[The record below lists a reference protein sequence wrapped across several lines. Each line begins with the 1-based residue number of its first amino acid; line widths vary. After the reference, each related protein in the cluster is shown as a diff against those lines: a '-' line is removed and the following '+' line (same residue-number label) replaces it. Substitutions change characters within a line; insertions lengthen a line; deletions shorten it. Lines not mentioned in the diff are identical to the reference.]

1 MTSYTLP
8 IPELKRLEPILEELF
23 GYRRAMFENEL
34 LNVYRTKYPNGISKE
49 VANNYMIA
57 CPFLNEIAV
66 DNGAFDYHRYA
77 PRPASTSMELDV
89 KNFIMDTEHEIT
101 IVLSNDTILKQ
112 LDKLLQDYG
121 EKDSSE
127 TIRTTLFIVAAIY
140 DKHVKG
146 ELYTEITTSE
156 NTLPYLQQV
165 RPEMLK
171 LFELLNTK
179 RYSPSKKKE
188 LRVLNSITIDN
199 GVKKITLENSC
210 HWLTDLLDDYLQIY
224 LGVKSL
230 EEAQAELKEVYAE
243 KKGRKASNVAC
254 NLIMYG
260 TFHLL
265 QKYSSLKTKSEQIRM
280 TLDYMGHLF
289 EADSFNDDEASTNAA
304 IAYLV
309 KQGYKPQWKP
319 KQIED
324 YNFSPNNQ
332 STEYLW

>member
-57 CPFLNEIAV
+57 CPFLDEIAV

-127 TIRTTLFIVAAIY
+127 TIRTTLLIVAGIY

-146 ELYTEITTSE
+146 ELYTEITMSE

-188 LRVLNSITIDN
+188 LRVFNPITIDN
-199 GVKKITLENSC
+199 GVKKITLDNSC

-243 KKGRKASNVAC
+243 KKAGK
-254 NLIMYG
+254 
-260 TFHLL
+260 
-265 QKYSSLKTKSEQIRM
+265 
-280 TLDYMGHLF
+280 
-289 EADSFNDDEASTNAA
+289 
-304 IAYLV
+304 LV
-309 KQGYKPQWKP
+309 M
-319 KQIED
+319 
-324 YNFSPNNQ
+324 
-332 STEYLW
+332 

>member
-1 MTSYTLP
+1 MRNYILP
-8 IPELKRLEPILEELF
+8 IPELKKLESVLSEYF
-23 GYRRAMFENEL
+23 GYKRAMFESEL
-34 LNVYRTKYPNGISKE
+34 LATYYRHYPKGISKA
-49 VANNYMIA
+49 VASKYMTDS
-57 CPFLNEIAV
+57 PFMDEYGA
-66 DNGAFDYHRYA
+66 DNGVFDYHRYL
-77 PRPASTSMELDV
+77 PRPASTSKTFDSSS
-89 KNFIMDTEHEIT
+89 FIMDTEHEVT
-101 IVLSNDTILKQ
+101 ISLSNDTILEQ
-112 LDKLLQDYG
+112 LSELLHDNK

-127 TIRTTLFIVAAIY
+127 VIGVTLLIVAAIY
-140 DKHVKG
+140 EKYVRG
-146 ELYTEITTSE
+146 ELYTEITMSE
-156 NTLPYLQQV
+156 DTLPYLQQI

-188 LRVLNSITIDN
+188 LRALNSITIDN
-199 GVKKITLENSC
+199 GVKKITLKNSC
-210 HWLTDLLDDYLQIY
+210 HWLTDLLDNYLQIY

-243 KKGRKASNVAC
+243 KKGRKTNNAAY

-280 TLDYMGHLF
+280 TLDYMKLLF
-289 EADSFNDDEASTNAA
+289 EEDSYNVDENSTNAA

-319 KQIED
+319 KQAED

-332 STEYLW
+332 STEHLW